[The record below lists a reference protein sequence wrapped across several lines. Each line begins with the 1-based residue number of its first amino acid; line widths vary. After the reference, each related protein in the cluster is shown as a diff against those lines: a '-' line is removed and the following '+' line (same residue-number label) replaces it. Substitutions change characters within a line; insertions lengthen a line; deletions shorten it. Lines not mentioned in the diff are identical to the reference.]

1 LGAPRHRRDAVPIT
15 ASARWRRVHAID
27 ATLFP

>member
-15 ASARWRRVHAID
+15 GVEFHAID